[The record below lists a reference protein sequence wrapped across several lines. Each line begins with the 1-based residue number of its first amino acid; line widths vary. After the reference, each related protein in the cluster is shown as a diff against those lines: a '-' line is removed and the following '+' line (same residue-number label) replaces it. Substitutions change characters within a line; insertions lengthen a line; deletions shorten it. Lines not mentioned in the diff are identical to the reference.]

1 MAAGRTTFEKL
12 QRDRAK
18 KAKAEAKRAKRMG
31 KIPQSGPLVNE
42 TPEPEGTGAVLD
54 GTIVNVA
61 VPSLSID
68 LGATTRELQ
77 WIVDAY
83 LLVFTGPLLAAGG
96 LGDRSAAS
104 ARWSSDSLRS
114 ARCRCTQGRS
124 TRPVS

>member
-1 MAAGRTTFEKL
+1 MSLAATESP
-12 QRDRAK
+12 DSS
-18 KAKAEAKRAKRMG
+18 
-31 KIPQSGPLVNE
+31 IVNGDPRRWVILAV
-42 TPEPEGTGAVLD
+42 TCLAVFVTVLD